1 MWACSVQSASS
12 ALVNV
17 QRGTPGRL
25 PPAQFAPCLAATDK
39 RTQRQPQDGTESKL
53 IYKKKKRKKKRTK
66 KKRKFYRRL
75 NRRKVRRCGGRKHL
89 DRRSRAPGGWSQAL
103 SPGGRAMLRC
113 SQIFVLIWGTP
124 SYHWVLSGLLR
135 VEVSRLSHCQK

>member
-1 MWACSVQSASS
+1 MV
-12 ALVNV
+12 
-17 QRGTPGRL
+17 
-25 PPAQFAPCLAATDK
+25 TDK

-53 IYKKKKRKKKRTK
+53 IYKKKKKEKEKNKEEKEILQKTEQKKGAEM
-66 KKRKFYRRL
+66 
-75 NRRKVRRCGGRKHL
+75 RRKETLGQ
-89 DRRSRAPGGWSQAL
+89 RRSRAPGWWSQAL

-135 VEVSRLSHCQK
+135 AEVSRLSHCQK